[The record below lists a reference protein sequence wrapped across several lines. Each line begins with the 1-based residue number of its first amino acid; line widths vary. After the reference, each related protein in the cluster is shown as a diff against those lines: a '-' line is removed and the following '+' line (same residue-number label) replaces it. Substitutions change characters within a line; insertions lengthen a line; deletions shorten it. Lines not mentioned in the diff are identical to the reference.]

1 MGGWPYNDIWA
12 QSLQNSASLPYTTA
26 MALSEAMQ
34 HMPNFSGYMSPAN
47 SASTGDIL
55 PLLKGVRGMSLS
67 DNGVLSTSSGSPPLG
82 MRGHYID
89 TKQAHRRMSAVGV
102 NQNKAIT
109 KRLAS
114 AGHYQQV
121 LEEVGEWVHAFDEV
135 NVATA
140 LHRLAKLQPPGTAGP
155 QSPVLRSGAFQLLVE
170 ACQRLVPRFEAQAV
184 SNTLWAFATLGY
196 HPSGDLLDRLGHH
209 AAGIIRTFRP
219 QATSNALWAFAK
231 LAYVP
236 CEPFLAAAALQLL
249 TDLPR
254 CVPQDISNATWAFA
268 TLRHHPGNTLMDA
281 CAQTAARTMPHFKPQ
296 EIANTLWA
304 FATLGHDPGV
314 ILLDAAA
321 CQMVDNIV
329 HFRPQAI
336 SNSLWSYSK
345 LGYNPGHRVLDIAAR
360 RAAVMLHQYTSQE
373 IANTLWAFAT
383 LEQNPGSGMLDAA
396 AMQMSRRIEQ
406 FSPQDTT
413 NSVWCFARL
422 FHYPGAELL
431 QAISLYCLRHWHR
444 FKPQE
449 LANMI
454 WSLALLRACSPHTWV
469 AIFEKLASV
478 NETSFD
484 DADLLQLYQAKSLLD
499 PPGVQLPGSSL
510 AEQFP
515 KDLAARAERVWRT
528 SVNQAARSSK
538 LQEDVSR
545 VLWTLGVA
553 HKNNELTSDGLFCVD
568 IALEGENV
576 IIEVDGPS
584 HFSVN
589 SRRPLGRTVAR
600 KLMIEGRGYIVRS
613 IPYYEWCSLDSM
625 EARQTYLWR
634 LLASAVSVGA
644 EAAEIE
650 LPLPSLPA
658 PPVSVAPQQ
667 VQIA

>member
-1 MGGWPYNDIWA
+1 MARELGGWDYNDLWAQNLQMSVPMPYNTPLPFNLEA
-12 QSLQNSASLPYTTA
+12 TSLPFA
-26 MALSEAMQ
+26 A
-34 HMPNFSGYMSPAN
+34 PASS
-47 SASTGDIL
+47 SASTGPPADIL
-55 PLLKGVRGMSLS
+55 PLLKSVRGMTLMDS
-67 DNGVLSTSSGSPPLG
+67 STPPLG

-89 TKQAHRRMSAVGV
+89 TKPNHRRMTAVGS

-114 AGHYQQV
+114 ASHYQQI
-121 LEEVGEWVHAFDEV
+121 LDEVAEWVKVFDEV

-155 QSPVLRSGAFQLLVE
+155 QSPVLRSASFQLLVE
-170 ACQRLVPRFEAQAV
+170 ASQRLVPRFEAQAV

-209 AAGIIRTFRP
+209 AAGIVRTFRP
-219 QATSNALWAFAK
+219 QATSNALWAYAK

-281 CAQTAARTMPHFKPQ
+281 AAATAARTMPHFKPQ

-304 FATLGHDPGV
+304 FATLGHDPGA

-321 CQMVDNIV
+321 SQMVDNIA

-345 LGYNPGHRVLDIAAR
+345 LAYNPGHRVLDVAAR
-360 RAAVMLHQYTSQE
+360 RAASMLHQYTSQE

-383 LEQNPGSGMLDAA
+383 LEHNPGSGMLDAA
-396 AMQMSRRIEQ
+396 AAQIARRIEQ

-444 FKPQE
+444 FKAQE

-454 WSLALLRACSPHTWV
+454 WSLALLRACSHDTWV
-469 AIFEKLASV
+469 ALLEKLGTVPEA
-478 NETSFD
+478 TFD
-484 DADLLQLYQAKSLLD
+484 DADLHQLYQAYVLLD
-499 PPGVQLPGSSL
+499 PPGLRLPSSSL
-510 AEQFP
+510 AEKFP
-515 KDLAARAERVWRT
+515 EGLARRAERVWRA
-528 SVNQAARSSK
+528 SVHPVARTSK
-538 LQEDVSR
+538 LHDDVSA
-545 VLWTLGVA
+545 VLWSLGVA
-553 HKNNELTSDGLFCVD
+553 HKNNDVTADGLFCVD
-568 IALEGENV
+568 IALDGGKV
-576 IIEVDGPS
+576 IIEVDGPT

-600 KLMIEGRGYIVRS
+600 KLMVEARGHVVRS
-613 IPYYEWCSLDSM
+613 IPYYEWCALDSL
-625 EARQTYLWR
+625 EQQQAYVWR
-634 LLASAVSVGA
+634 LLASAIPHSAQLEIPVQMPPGSV
-644 EAAEIE
+644 
-650 LPLPSLPA
+650 
-658 PPVSVAPQQ
+658 
-667 VQIA
+667 